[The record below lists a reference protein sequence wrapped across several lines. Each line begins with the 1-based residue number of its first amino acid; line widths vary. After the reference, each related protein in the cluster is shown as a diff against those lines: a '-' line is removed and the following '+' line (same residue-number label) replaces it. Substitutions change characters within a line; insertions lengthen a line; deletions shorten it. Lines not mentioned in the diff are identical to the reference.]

1 MNKKLSKIRLAALLV
16 AALMIYSA
24 SGISAFA
31 AGSRSNSSPAF
42 YSEGEGDGDGGG
54 GEGGTTP
61 EEPSGQDGESTTQSS
76 SSTQSDSTT
85 TSTTA
90 AQGGQDDD
98 NNNFGGYEN

>member
-42 YSEGEGDGDGGG
+42 YSDGKGDGDGGG
-54 GEGGTTP
+54 GE
-61 EEPSGQDGESTTQSS
+61 E
-76 SSTQSDSTT
+76 
-85 TSTTA
+85 
-90 AQGGQDDD
+90 
-98 NNNFGGYEN
+98 